1 MDLERELD
9 ALIAREGGYVH
20 DPADAG
26 GETNWGITRRTARD
40 FGYDGEMRAMPL
52 ATAKA
57 VYRAQYWGKP
67 GFARVAVLSEPVAAE
82 LFDTGV
88 NMGTAAAVRFLQ
100 RALNAFS
107 RNGRDYPLVA
117 IDGVCGPASVS
128 ALAAYL
134 KRRGRDGE
142 QVMVRA
148 LNSLQGERYIALV
161 EQRPANAAFLFGW
174 FRTRVSL

>member
-26 GETNWGITRRTARD
+26 GETNWGITRNTARAS
-40 FGYDGEMRAMPL
+40 GYDGAMRAMPL

-57 VYRAQYWGKP
+57 IYRARYWEKP
-67 GFARVAVLSEPVAAE
+67 GFARVAALSEPVAAE

-88 NMGTAAAVRFLQ
+88 NMGPATAVRFLQ

-107 RNGRDYPLVA
+107 RNGRDYPSVA
-117 IDGVCGPASVS
+117 VDGLCGPATVS
-128 ALAAYL
+128 ALATYL
-134 KRRGRDGE
+134 KRRGDDGE
-142 QVMVRA
+142 RVLRA
-148 LNSLQGERYIALV
+148 LNSLQGERYIALA

-174 FRTRVSL
+174 LRTRVS